1 MHARNRQTKY
11 SCYMGTPETNLQTP
25 ISICRSRCPHS
36 QGYNDNSGLGPI
48 LAKYLEDESDQG
60 QILALVINQLGDHQM
75 ETYFRS
81 TEESNGGMI
90 CEGEASMDDVFDKM
104 KDIHHESFQELGG
117 EYVRRG
123 NETTC
128 AIRLPPN
135 TFFEVAFRNTFRGS
149 AGEVER
155 VADG

>member
-1 MHARNRQTKY
+1 MYVQLIHEHAGNKFANCV
-11 SCYMGTPETNLQTP
+11 SSVCH
-25 ISICRSRCPHS
+25 SRCPHS

-81 TEESNGGMI
+81 TDDSNGGMI
-90 CEGEASMDDVFDKM
+90 CEGEAGMDDVFGKM
-104 KDIHHESFQELGG
+104 KDIHKDTFQALGG
-117 EYVRRG
+117 AYSPRDE

-135 TFFEVAFRNTFRGS
+135 TFFEVAFGNTTGVVP
-149 AGEVER
+149 AK
-155 VADG
+155 